1 MSIFFEKLQQKS
13 NSEKKT
19 ILIVSLL
26 ILMVFVILI
35 WFFQVKNYSVN
46 LLKEDNEK
54 LAPISDLK
62 EDIIDIYKTSSDS
75 IKEIKETLNQN

>member
-75 IKEIKETLNQN
+75 IKEIKETLNQ